1 MEFKNVVDGEF
12 EEVKSSFKN
21 NKVKR
26 KLKLPKMKIR
36 KVVLPLIFVLFFIG
50 LFLYLI
56 NGFYIDYL
64 WFKEVGYL
72 NIFFKELKIK
82 IYMFVLLFLI
92 LFIFFMVYIKF
103 LKKSFD
109 QENNVLN
116 KYWKKI
122 FVLTSVFFSFIFSFI
137 ITSRLWYKFLEF

>member
-72 NIFFKELKIK
+72 NIFFKELKTK
-82 IYMFVLLFLI
+82 IYMFVPLFLI

-122 FVLTSVFFSFIFSFI
+122 SVLTSVFLSCLFYIFFYHYFKI
-137 ITSRLWYKFLEF
+137 MV